1 MAGPPTRSSLS
12 LAFRNNWRRRRGFA
26 LAVWI
31 ASVLRIARSDA
42 EESQRRAPVTAIRLT
57 AMATAGALSAELSTA
72 PLGVAVGKEPD

>member
-1 MAGPPTRSSLS
+1 MAGPSTRSSRS
-12 LAFRNNWRRRRGFA
+12 LAFRHNWGRRGFA